1 MRHVTWAMALA
12 AMVPSAC
19 PAAAAAQV
27 EVANARPPV
36 LVFFD
41 WGKPDIGSDAARELD
56 AVAADFRAAPAQRLT
71 VSGHSDRSG
80 SAAGNRRSATRRA
93 AAVAAYLA
101 QRGVPPSAIQLASFG
116 EERPLVP
123 TADGV
128 REPQNR
134 RVEIGFG
141 PAAGQ

>member
-1 MRHVTWAMALA
+1 MRHATWVMTMALLL
-12 AMVPSAC
+12 PISAS
-19 PAAAAAQV
+19 AAAAAQS
-27 EVANARPPV
+27 APAASAPV

-41 WGKPDIGSDAARELD
+41 WGKPDIGSDATGSLD
-56 AVAADFRAAPAQRLT
+56 ALAADYRAAPGRRLQ

-93 AAVAAYLA
+93 NAVAAYLA
-101 QRGVPPSAIQLASFG
+101 ERGVPRSAMAIASFG
-116 EERPLVP
+116 EERPLIP

-134 RVEIGFG
+134 RVEVGLAPITA
-141 PAAGQ
+141 P

>member
-1 MRHVTWAMALA
+1 MGHATWGMAVALLLPSAALA
-12 AMVPSAC
+12 DAQAA
-19 PAAAAAQV
+19 PAEQ
-27 EVANARPPV
+27 RPV

-41 WGKPDIGSDAARELD
+41 WGKPEIGSDAAGTLD
-56 AVAADFRAAPAQRLT
+56 TLAADFRAAPTLRLT

-80 SAAGNRRSATRRA
+80 SAAGNRRSGTQRA

-101 QRGVPPSAIQLASFG
+101 ERGVPHTAMAIASFG
-116 EERPLVP
+116 EEQPLIP

-134 RVEIGFG
+134 RVEIGFA
-141 PAAGQ
+141 PAPGQ